1 MSYGNWKLNQLLIQQ
16 FWADSTFLYKLGF
29 WQNFAMT
36 SQETS
41 YMNNINSDFCWL
53 LIRHVSTYGLVATE
67 F

>member
-1 MSYGNWKLNQLLIQQ
+1 
-16 FWADSTFLYKLGF
+16 
-29 WQNFAMT
+29 MT